1 MASGADGSDRNL
13 PSSPD
18 SSPPNAKS
26 SRRNRKYQVTE
37 AKPLDNVH
45 PNLVNGTSVCLAELS
60 GSQKNATSLHLHQ
73 SLTKLAKL
81 SHQATQ
87 IPPKRSQE
95 RSPTNQT
102 LTICFTNLPHN
113 LLQTWP
119 VLLHHLQKKRIVST
133 RGNSTSQARAARARL
148 AA

>member
-1 MASGADGSDRNL
+1 MARASASQNY
-13 PSSPD
+13 P
-18 SSPPNAKS
+18 A
-26 SRRNRKYQVTE
+26 
-37 AKPLDNVH
+37 
-45 PNLVNGTSVCLAELS
+45 
-60 GSQKNATSLHLHQ
+60 SQKNATSSHLHQ

-119 VLLHHLQKKRIVST
+119 VLLHHLQKKTNREHQGQQHLSSKGRQSKISCLNPIFVLKT
-133 RGNSTSQARAARARL
+133 PKARKLVQLHIAQKYGHCIFPLTSSEKL
-148 AA
+148 DS